1 MPERGVSEIDRRA
14 AAGIHILIT
23 VSEESART
31 PVDDL
36 LDRAEESGCLEFSEV
51 AEAVEEM
58 SLDEERVEAIYQEAQ
73 RRGITLAE
81 DCGAAR
87 DDSSEGAEGTYT
99 PELFADA
106 TSDSLQIFL
115 RDISQ
120 RRLLTAAEEVELAKR
135 IERGDQE
142 AKNRMIEA
150 NLRLVVA
157 NAKRYRGLGL
167 PFLDLIQEGILGLIR
182 AVEKFDYRRG
192 FKFSTYATWWIRQ
205 AMQRGL
211 QHHSRTIRIP
221 VHIGQELTKIRTA
234 ERKLTT
240 ELGRE
245 PTIEELAKRLEMDP
259 AQIEELRSAERVP
272 VSLETPVGQDGETEL
287 GSMLPSDGPTP
298 LEEVAVELEEASIRK
313 ALERLDAN
321 ARQVIELRFGIGG
334 AEPLTLREVAQR
346 MGLSAEGVRKLERR
360 ALRRLAEEREL
371 QALAA

>member
-1 MPERGVSEIDRRA
+1 MSGEKPHDA
-14 AAGIHILIT
+14 L
-23 VSEESART
+23 
-31 PVDDL
+31 DDL
-36 LDRAEESGCLEFSEV
+36 LRRAEDTGCLEFSDV
-51 AEAVEEM
+51 AATVEELG
-58 SLDEERVEAIYQEAQ
+58 LDEDQIERVYREAE
-73 RRGITLAE
+73 RRGIDLADSCDSE
-81 DCGAAR
+81 EAR
-87 DDSSEGAEGTYT
+87 AGSYKPDAI
-99 PELFADA
+99 ADA

-115 RDISQ
+115 RDIAQ

-135 IERGDQE
+135 IERGDQD

-221 VHIGQELTKIRTA
+221 VHIGQELTRVRTA

-245 PTIEELAKRLEMDP
+245 PTIDELAARVELDP
-259 AQIEELRSAERVP
+259 QQIEELRSAERVP
-272 VSLETPVGQDGETEL
+272 VSLETPVGSDGETEL
-287 GSMLPSDGPTP
+287 GSMLPSEGPSP
-298 LEEVAVELEEASIRK
+298 LEEVAVELEEASIRR
-313 ALERLDAN
+313 ALERLDPN
-321 ARQVIELRFGIGG
+321 ARRVIELRFGIGG
-334 AEPLTLREVAQR
+334 AEPLTLREVAQQ

>member
-1 MPERGVSEIDRRA
+1 M
-14 AAGIHILIT
+14 
-23 VSEESART
+23 SEETPRDPVEALLARG
-31 PVDDL
+31 
-36 LDRAEESGCLEFSEV
+36 EESGCIQFSEI
-51 AEAVEEM
+51 AEVVEEG
-58 SLDEERVEAIYQEAQ
+58 SLDEDRVEAVYQEAQ
-73 RRGITLAE
+73 RRGITLSE
-81 DCGAAR
+81 DCERAEET
-87 DDSSEGAEGTYT
+87 SPEGTYR
-99 PELFADA
+99 PDMFADA

-120 RRLLTAAEEVELAKR
+120 RRLLTATEEVELAKR
-135 IERGDQE
+135 IERGDQD

-182 AVEKFDYRRG
+182 AVEKFDHRRG

-221 VHIGQELTKIRTA
+221 VHIGQELTKIRSA

-240 ELGRE
+240 ELGRD
-245 PTIEELAKRLEMDP
+245 PTIEELAKRVDMDP
-259 AQIEELRSAERVP
+259 HQIEELRSAERVP
-272 VSLETPVGQDGETEL
+272 VSLETPVGSDGETEL
-287 GSMLPSDGPTP
+287 GSMLPSEGPTP
-298 LEEVAVELEEASIRK
+298 LEEVAVELEEASIRR
-313 ALERLDAN
+313 ALERLDD
-321 ARQVIELRFGIGG
+321 ARKVIEMRFGIGG